1 MKKKECPSW
10 STSPGVDE
18 ILKSLVLS
26 TQRQNPLLMIDKN
39 FYKNLKP
46 GLGHILFPCMS
57 IIHEQNKKIEI
68 MSSQLESQ
76 QTLINIT
83 NSMIQRMS
91 NEVQQQAQKITVMS
105 SQLKSIQSLIQK
117 IDEPIMRKDI
127 SSPNLAICH
136 NISQDSLS
144 ESNSLSS
151 DRPLPGSYNSINIP
165 SSYSHNSEQKREEI
179 SLCHPSLKSSKSDY
193 PESHLGNQKS
203 DVRGEPSLKRIK
215 L

>member
-1 MKKKECPSW
+1 
-10 STSPGVDE
+10 
-18 ILKSLVLS
+18 
-26 TQRQNPLLMIDKN
+26 IDRD

-83 NSMIQRMS
+83 NSMIQRLS

-105 SQLKSIQSLIQK
+105 SQLKSIQSLIQR

-127 SSPNLAICH
+127 SSPTLAICH
-136 NISQDSLS
+136 NISQNSLS
-144 ESNSLSS
+144 EYSSLSS
-151 DRPLPGSYNSINIP
+151 DIPLPNSYNSLNIP
-165 SSYSHNSEQKREEI
+165 SYSHNSEQKREEI
-179 SLCHPSLKSSKSDY
+179 SLCQPSLKSSKSDY

>member
-1 MKKKECPSW
+1 
-10 STSPGVDE
+10 
-18 ILKSLVLS
+18 
-26 TQRQNPLLMIDKN
+26 
-39 FYKNLKP
+39 
-46 GLGHILFPCMS
+46 
-57 IIHEQNKKIEI
+57 